1 MQLKSIKL
9 SSLFL
14 LLFSVNIFASDTA
27 LIMHSSY
34 SDAHTNVKSQL
45 EEDGYTVTLQTSGV
59 VPNNLI
65 SNYDVVFDMKYN
77 NNIGGNGKT
86 RYQNFV
92 QAGGTLILVGENH
105 ANFSSDNNTIRAFI
119 QNKLGGTLTFQG
131 NTGSTFCG
139 NDCNMTQTNTNAG
152 V

>member
-65 SNYDVVFDMKYN
+65 SIKSIFYESLTIFSFK
-77 NNIGGNGKT
+77 
-86 RYQNFV
+86 NFPLRISN
-92 QAGGTLILVGENH
+92 LISFLSFLSIPHE
-105 ANFSSDNNTIRAFI
+105 
-119 QNKLGGTLTFQG
+119 
-131 NTGSTFCG
+131 
-139 NDCNMTQTNTNAG
+139 M
-152 V
+152 

>member
-45 EEDGYTVTLQTSGV
+45 EET
-59 VPNNLI
+59 
-65 SNYDVVFDMKYN
+65 
-77 NNIGGNGKT
+77 KT
-86 RYQNFV
+86 TEGIF
-92 QAGGTLILVGENH
+92 APW
-105 ANFSSDNNTIRAFI
+105 
-119 QNKLGGTLTFQG
+119 
-131 NTGSTFCG
+131 
-139 NDCNMTQTNTNAG
+139 MM
-152 V
+152 